1 MVVLI
6 GGSEPFEP
14 GSIGRQLGLAHE
26 APIAGGDGLLHCEL
40 VGGAFRYPLQLVTG
54 GLGIDATPGGIG
66 SLAPAAYCSNELAH
80 VGTGFKEARMIRL
93 CKIPDKLS

>member
-1 MVVLI
+1 LVVLV

-26 APIAGGDGLLHCEL
+26 APIAGSDGLLHCEL

-54 GLGIDATPGGIG
+54 GLGIDASPD
-66 SLAPAAYCSNELAH
+66 
-80 VGTGFKEARMIRL
+80 GTGFKEARMIRL
-93 CKIPDKLS
+93 CKILHRLS